1 MQTLT
6 AVQSFVLASS
16 SRRHTMIRQ
25 FPDHFRSI
33 DMRRRTML
41 RLTLA
46 IFTIL
51 TLSFGP
57 AVESTRASGGWLQFK
72 NETSSRVYVAVLY
85 LDEARCGTDGWTQRG
100 WWTIQPGET
109 VSTIQMSSKTHYYY
123 YAETSDGHSWP
134 SEALTSYVPNSEFTD
149 CYGNVRPDLPGYHR
163 VGMMA
168 IKVEDT
174 DRGHVI
180 SLTPIPGSLD
190 DPCGGGLSCDHR
202 TVGVSPPDDCPWYN
216 PFC

>member
-1 MQTLT
+1 
-6 AVQSFVLASS
+6 
-16 SRRHTMIRQ
+16 MIGR

-57 AVESTRASGGWLQFK
+57 AVESTRASGGWLQFR
-72 NETSSRVYVAVLY
+72 NGSNSRIYVAVLY

-109 VSTIQMSSKTHYYY
+109 VSTIQMSSNTHYYY
-123 YAETSDGHSWP
+123 YAETSDGHEWS

-163 VGMMA
+163 VGMKL
-168 IKVEDT
+168 IKVDDT
-174 DRGHVI
+174 DREYIRCLWTTH
-180 SLTPIPGSLD
+180 
-190 DPCGGGLSCDHR
+190 SCSSGPSSDNNA
-202 TVGVSPPDDCPWYN
+202 VGAPPSPNCHWYN
-216 PFC
+216 PADWFRLGC